1 METSKEEKMDNNRI
15 AKMREVTRQLLEA
28 CFLPDCPVEWAI
40 PILSELSSVLG
51 EVTSQLSWCDHIL
64 ARVREGDLNELGAL
78 QGTATQLDTAVSRA
92 AVLIKV
98 FPDEFR
104 KQLEW

>member
-1 METSKEEKMDNNRI
+1 MQKEETNTNRI

-64 ARVREGDLNELGAL
+64 DRVRLGDLNELGAL
-78 QGTATQLDTAVSRA
+78 QGTASLLDTAVSRA
-92 AVLIKV
+92 AVLIKML
-98 FPDEFR
+98 PDDLR
-104 KQLEW
+104 KHLEW

>member
-1 METSKEEKMDNNRI
+1 LD
-15 AKMREVTRQLLEA
+15 
-28 CFLPDCPVEWAI
+28 
-40 PILSELSSVLG
+40 
-51 EVTSQLSWCDHIL
+51 
-64 ARVREGDLNELGAL
+64 RVRLGDLNELGAL

-98 FPDEFR
+98 LPDEFR